1 MFVCIF
7 FGVDDCC
14 RLPSRLVEIV
24 SLFEL
29 VHASA
34 GVNKFLLAGEVWM
47 ALGADFNSKF
57 LHVLRR
63 AGLES
68 VSASADDCDVM
79 VLWMDTFFHFRS
91 PNLIFTP
98 TRTKLCAYDTK
109 LLYYI
114 KRTIEC
120 QAFKAKPSKVFL

>member
-7 FGVDDCC
+7 FGVDDFC
-14 RLPSRLVEIV
+14 RQSTRLVETV
-24 SLFEL
+24 SLFEF

-47 ALGADFNSKF
+47 ALGADFNSEF

-79 VLWMDTFFHFRS
+79 ILGMDTFFHFCS
-91 PNLIFTP
+91 PNFDFCPHTRQNYAYMTQSFLI
-98 TRTKLCAYDTK
+98 
-109 LLYYI
+109 I
-114 KRTIEC
+114 
-120 QAFKAKPSKVFL
+120 